1 MADEEGPDPGDEE
14 RSTEQLQDPP
24 GDRPEGPSEAPS
36 DDRTDEKPEEGSSDA
51 SEEQEHE
58 HTWLDSLDGHEVGDT
73 LGMKLFKLIIPF
85 AIPAAIFAFLFTM
98 MDYSRWLQLGALALG
113 YLFPPFGKESIIPI
127 GIGYGFTVLQMTGLI
142 LMVDVVCAMFISWN
156 LPLAKKI
163 PLIGRLLI
171 WLEKKGGKVLEDNP
185 RLRAG
190 AWFALVAWV
199 MIPFQGSGGITASI
213 VGRAVGMRATYVITA
228 VATGALIAGL
238 VIGVI
243 AEKGWEVIQE
253 NLLLGIA
260 YILAVVL
267 ALLLIYN
274 FIKWYQRRLDAPEA

>member
-1 MADEEGPDPGDEE
+1 MVDEDGPDPVVEE
-14 RSTEQLQDPP
+14 PSTEQPRDHPADLSQI
-24 GDRPEGPSEAPS
+24 S
-36 DDRTDEKPEEGSSDA
+36 PEEP
-51 SEEQEHE
+51 EVEHE
-58 HTWLDSLDGHEVGDT
+58 HTWVDSLDGHEEGDT
-73 LGMKLFKLIIPF
+73 LGMRLFKFIIPF
-85 AIPAAIFAFLFTM
+85 AIPAAIFAFLYFY
-98 MDYSRWLQLGALALG
+98 MDYTDWLQLGALALG
-113 YLFPPFGKESIIPI
+113 YLFPPFGKESIIPL
-127 GIGYGFTVLQMTGLI
+127 GIAYGFTVLQMTGLI
-142 LMVDVVCAMFISWN
+142 FMVDVVCAMFISWN

-190 AWFALVAWV
+190 AWLALVGWV

-213 VGRAVGMRATYVITA
+213 VGRAVGMRASYVITA
-228 VATGALIAGL
+228 VGTGALISGL

-243 AEKGWEVIQE
+243 ADKGWEVIQD

-267 ALLLIYN
+267 ALLVTYN
-274 FIKWYQRRLDAPEA
+274 VVKWYQRICPEKT